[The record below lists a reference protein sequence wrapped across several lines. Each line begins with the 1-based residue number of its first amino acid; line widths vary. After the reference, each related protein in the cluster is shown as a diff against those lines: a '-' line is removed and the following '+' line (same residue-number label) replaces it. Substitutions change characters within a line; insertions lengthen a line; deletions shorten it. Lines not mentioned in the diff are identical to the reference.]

1 MEGEKDST
9 EAKAREEAPA
19 PEKPA
24 DEIPKGTRER
34 ITGVIAEKFL
44 PEVIK
49 RGLEASLEAILKP
62 DSGLKRVIP
71 DLRIRREMAEY
82 LIRQIDETKNMAL
95 RVIAHEVRSFLENTN
110 MEDAV
115 RKVLTSMAF
124 EVKTEVRFVD
134 TGDGQL
140 RPSVRSG
147 MAKMTPLQKK
157 KRPPRKKTPKK

>member
-1 MEGEKDST
+1 MEGERDDR
-9 EAKAREEAPA
+9 EAKEPEGAPA
-19 PEKPA
+19 PEKA
-24 DEIPKGTRER
+24 AEEIPKGTRER

-71 DLRIRREMAEY
+71 DLKIRREMAEY

-124 EVKTEVRFVD
+124 EIKTEVRFVD
-134 TGDGQL
+134 MGEGHL
-140 RPSVRSG
+140 RPSVKSG
-147 MAKMTPLQKK
+147 MARMEPVQKK
-157 KRPPRKKTPKK
+157 KRKPRKKAPKK